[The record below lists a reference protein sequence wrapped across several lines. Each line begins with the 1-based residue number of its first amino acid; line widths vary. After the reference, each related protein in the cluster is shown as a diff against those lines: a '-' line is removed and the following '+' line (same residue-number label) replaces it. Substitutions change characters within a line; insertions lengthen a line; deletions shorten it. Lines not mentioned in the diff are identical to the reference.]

1 MYREEFRIPKAFLW
15 IIAITGG
22 STLVMTL
29 ALASQEGWNTEA
41 LLAALI
47 IALVQVFTGWLLMRP
62 CRIAVGPSG
71 IDISYR
77 PFNIGP
83 KHVDWS
89 EVVRVTH
96 RKVDPMGD
104 FMGYGVRMTGWK
116 RADRVI
122 AYAFNEGHYAF
133 FARTNAPSFGFQITR
148 PDEWERVL
156 TELEAK
162 GISVTR

>member
-29 ALASQEGWNTEA
+29 ALASQDGWNTEA

-47 IALVQVFTGWLLMRP
+47 ISLVQVFTGWLLMRP

-83 KHVDWS
+83 KHVAWS
-89 EVVRVTH
+89 EVAKVYH
-96 RKVDPMGD
+96 AKVDPMGD
-104 FMGYGVRMTGWK
+104 FMGYGVRMKGWK
-116 RADRVI
+116 REQRVI
-122 AYAFNEGHYAF
+122 AYAFEEGRYAF
-133 FARTNAPSFGFQITR
+133 FLRHNAPTFAFQIT
-148 PDEWERVL
+148 DSERWNEVL
-156 TELEAK
+156 NGLEAR
-162 GISVTR
+162 GIEIER